1 MVISVFFEQIRLN
14 PRQNHSMT
22 WKKGAK
28 QMRKAITALL
38 GILTIALM
46 LGIPAAR
53 AEAPT
58 TTIDNNGNR
67 IVITSGSLTATFEGM
82 GPRVTFY
89 DHTGLTRVEQSVN
102 FRALIE
108 FADTDGNKVFESNE
122 TVAKGI
128 LDEASWTHSG
138 FYNLPSGSGV
148 GINFTLADPIQLS
161 PGQGILHSG
170 SVVLIVKAYN
180 TTTTIDVNGKPVTLN
195 TAEVKLDFVVKDFP
209 FQNASDMLA
218 LQVNLHSSTNHYDL
232 EEDSGTHAVD
242 SSSPEASDTPEHQF
256 HETSGVEQETRFS
269 SGTVTAST
277 TVGFFRFVNQATVTP
292 PTGASYFVPVTAS
305 YKTGME
311 DDAGAN
317 ENFMK
322 VYLAYPNFQGTLVH
336 DPSIGLGSGFPTLF
350 LVIGGTAIA
359 GLAAVALIRRR
370 HVHIEN

>member
-14 PRQNHSMT
+14 SRQNHSMT

-58 TTIDNNGNR
+58 TTIDDTGNR
-67 IVITSGSLTATFEGM
+67 ILITSGSLTATFEGM

-89 DHTGLTRVEQSVN
+89 DHTALTRVEQSVN

-138 FYNLPSGSGV
+138 FYNLPGGSGV

-161 PGQGILHSG
+161 PGQGILQRG

-180 TTTTIDVNGKPVTLN
+180 TTTTINVNGKPVTVN

-218 LQVNLHSSTNHYDL
+218 LAQLNRPLRPRGRQRNPCSGLFQPGSFRHS
-232 EEDSGTHAVD
+232 
-242 SSSPEASDTPEHQF
+242 
-256 HETSGVEQETRFS
+256 
-269 SGTVTAST
+269 
-277 TVGFFRFVNQATVTP
+277 
-292 PTGASYFVPVTAS
+292 GASVPR
-305 YKTGME
+305 
-311 DDAGAN
+311 D
-317 ENFMK
+317 
-322 VYLAYPNFQGTLVH
+322 L
-336 DPSIGLGSGFPTLF
+336 
-350 LVIGGTAIA
+350 
-359 GLAAVALIRRR
+359 RR
-370 HVHIEN
+370 